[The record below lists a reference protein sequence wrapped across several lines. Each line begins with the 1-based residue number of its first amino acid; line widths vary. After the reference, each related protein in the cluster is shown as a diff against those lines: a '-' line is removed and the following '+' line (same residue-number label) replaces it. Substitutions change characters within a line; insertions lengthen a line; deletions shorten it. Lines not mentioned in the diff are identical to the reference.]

1 MIIEKSVSKTYERLF
16 VQSSIFLDN
25 YTGICGRPFITLH
38 AYKDAISKWYGPYE
52 IYISICDYDDFEYG
66 VSYKAHNEEEFFDA
80 LHELINWMRDHEQ
93 GITYWDDVVSG
104 NLFPEFENVKKVMW

>member
-93 GITYWDDVVSG
+93 GITYWG
-104 NLFPEFENVKKVMW
+104 